1 MQERAILNNKTD
13 AMVTIR
19 TLKVS
24 APFSYLWLKHVTGV
38 NLAVHCAHCLLGE
51 YDPRIK
57 ANLTE
62 VANITLPYAPYH
74 YLCGVSRPYVW
85 NRNFHLAFREKEGS
99 LLTIQRNGIY
109 IEIENAEEVKF
120 SMADADPNRPA
131 LPEQELPNLPQP
143 AVCVQDFQVAVN
155 RNAPSSS
162 WRHFRR
168 IA

>member
-1 MQERAILNNKTD
+1 MQNLQNCAILNNKTD
-13 AMVTIR
+13 AMITIR

-62 VANITLPYAPYH
+62 ISNITLPDTPYH

-85 NRNFHLAFREKEGS
+85 SRNFHLAFREKEGS
-99 LLTIQRNGIY
+99 LLTSQRNGIY

-120 SMADADPNRPA
+120 SMADTDQNDPHYRSKNYRT
-131 LPEQELPNLPQP
+131 
-143 AVCVQDFQVAVN
+143 C
-155 RNAPSSS
+155 RNWQFAYKISK
-162 WRHFRR
+162 FL
-168 IA
+168 